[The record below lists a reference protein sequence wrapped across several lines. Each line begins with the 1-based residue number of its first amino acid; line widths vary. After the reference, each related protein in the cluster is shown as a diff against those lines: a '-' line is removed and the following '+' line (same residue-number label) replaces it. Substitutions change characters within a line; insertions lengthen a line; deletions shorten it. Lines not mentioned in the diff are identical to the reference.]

1 MTILTPRAP
10 LVSPSLLRKSGDTS
24 GALGVNIVTHIS
36 QTDNLVIIYGLGI
49 EPVLGRKMSKCIFNL
64 GRSP

>member
-1 MTILTPRAP
+1 MLTPRAP

-36 QTDNLVIIYGLGI
+36 QTDNLVI
-49 EPVLGRKMSKCIFNL
+49 VLT
-64 GRSP
+64 SPKSLLSPDESDDISLETLVSE